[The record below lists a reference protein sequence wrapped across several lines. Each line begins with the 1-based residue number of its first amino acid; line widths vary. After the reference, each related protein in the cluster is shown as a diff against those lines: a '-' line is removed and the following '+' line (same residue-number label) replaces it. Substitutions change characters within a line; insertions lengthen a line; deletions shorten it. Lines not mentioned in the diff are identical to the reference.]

1 MTAGPLTLDRSFD
14 RATNRRSLRSV
25 FLFAAVTSAMAPVGY
40 MSMLSGFREY
50 DDEGYMLV
58 TVSDYLAGHAIVTPP
73 YVQLYGPFF
82 YEVMGGV
89 FRLLGLQPGHDS
101 GRVITLAVWLIACLL
116 GGVAG
121 YRLTRN
127 LWLGIGAQL
136 VSFIVLTPL
145 VGEPFTAPGL
155 ISLLVLAAA
164 VAATFVPAKPRASA
178 AVIGGIVAALCLVK
192 INIGGFVAI
201 AVLFAWAVGSP
212 PGRRRWLA
220 PAAALLVVVLPPAL
234 MAGMLSR
241 EWAQEFASVVSLSA
255 ASAGIVWLAARS
267 RAFPAAPGWWL
278 AAGGTAVL
286 AVCLG
291 IALAGG
297 NGAAQLWDGLVVSSV
312 KFPGIFVLPAGVQP
326 ISVYWAALAFAVA
339 IGVSTRYAA
348 AAAHPAFGIFRV
360 LVGAVTWLVVLR
372 QPTSLFLLVLPLA
385 WLAAVPLQKVSTDSA
400 GGYARA
406 FLPMLAVMGS
416 LQAYPVAGTQLAV
429 ASSALVPVGAII
441 LNDGIRQLRSAG
453 VPRALREIARWVA
466 PGELLVNVAAFGF
479 VALAATQLFQSETPL
494 ALPGSQALRVSRAEA
509 VDLRSLVAAID
520 RQCSSFITF
529 PGMDSLYVWTDQEP
543 PTDMRYGLWWLSLDS
558 SHQETI
564 VQQLQNQSRLCVVK
578 NQSVN
583 DFWAQ
588 GRPIPQRPLVTFIDQ
603 NFVDA
608 GSFGDYQLLVRPS

>member
-1 MTAGPLTLDRSFD
+1 MTAGPLTPDRSVD
-14 RATNRRSLRSV
+14 RAASHRTLRSALV
-25 FLFAAVTSAMAPVGY
+25 FAAVMCATVPVGY
-40 MSMLSGFREY
+40 MCMLSGFREY

-58 TVSDYLAGHAIVTPP
+58 TVTDYLAGHAIVTPP

-89 FRLLGLQPGHDS
+89 YKLLGLQPGHDS
-101 GRVITLAVWLIACLL
+101 GRVLTLAIWLIASLL
-116 GGVAG
+116 SGVAG

-136 VSFIVLTPL
+136 VSFSVLTPL
-145 VGEPFTAPGL
+145 VYEPFTAAGL
-155 ISLLVLAAA
+155 ISLLVMAVA

-178 AVIGGIVAALCLVK
+178 AVIGGIVGALCLIK
-192 INIGGFVAI
+192 INLGGFVAI

-241 EWAQEFASVVSLSA
+241 DWVLEFALVVSLSA
-255 ASAGIVWLAARS
+255 ASVGIVWLTAKPP
-267 RAFPAAPGWWL
+267 AFLAPPAWWL
-278 AAGGTAVL
+278 AAGGAAVV

-291 IALAGG
+291 IALVGG
-297 NGAAQLWDGLVVSSV
+297 NGAAQLWNGLIVSSV
-312 KFPGIFVLPAGVQP
+312 KFPGIFVIPAGVEP
-326 ISVYWAALAFAVA
+326 VSVFWAAMALAVA
-339 IGVSTRYAA
+339 IAVSTRYAA
-348 AAAHPAFGIFRV
+348 AAARPAFGIVRV
-360 LVGAVTWLVVLR
+360 WVGVLTWLLVVR
-372 QPTSLFLLVLPLA
+372 QPSSVFLLAVPLV
-385 WLAAVPLQKVSTDSA
+385 WLAAQPPREVSADSA
-400 GGYARA
+400 GGYSRLL
-406 FLPMLAVMGS
+406 LPMLAVVGS
-416 LQAYPVAGTQLAV
+416 LQAYPVAGTQLALA
-429 ASSALVPVGAII
+429 ASGLVPVGAII

-453 VPRALREIARWVA
+453 APKSVQDLARWIG
-466 PGELLVNVAAFGF
+466 PGVLLVNVAAFSLF
-479 VALAATQLFQSETPL
+479 AIVTTQLFQSETPL
-494 ALPGSQALRVSRAEA
+494 ALPGSQALRLNRAQG

-543 PTDMRYGLWWLSLDS
+543 PSDMRYGLWWLSLDS

-564 VQQLQNQSRLCVVK
+564 VQQLQNRSRLCVVK

-583 DFWAQ
+583 DFWAE

-603 NFVDA
+603 SFVDA
-608 GSFGDYQLLVRPS
+608 GSFGDYQLLVRSS